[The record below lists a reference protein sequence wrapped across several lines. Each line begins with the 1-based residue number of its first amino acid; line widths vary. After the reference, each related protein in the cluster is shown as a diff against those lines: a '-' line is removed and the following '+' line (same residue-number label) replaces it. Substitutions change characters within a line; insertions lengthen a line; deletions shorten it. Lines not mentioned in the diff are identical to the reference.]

1 MQIITIIQIVVD
13 VEEEFFK
20 INFYCEKAKNMI

>member
-1 MQIITIIQIVVD
+1 MQTITIIQIAVD

-20 INFYCEKAKNMI
+20 INFYCEKAKI